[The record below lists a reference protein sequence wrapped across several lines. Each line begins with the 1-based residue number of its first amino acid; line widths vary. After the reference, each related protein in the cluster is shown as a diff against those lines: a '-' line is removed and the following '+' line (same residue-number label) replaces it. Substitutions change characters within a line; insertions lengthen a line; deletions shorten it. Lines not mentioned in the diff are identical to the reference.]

1 MASIP
6 IPPAARQFCLGLLAL
21 GLVLARAPLAAQDV
35 PLEYC
40 DRLPAIRVQ
49 VAGHQS
55 MLFLVDT
62 AATSL
67 LNLRS
72 FALGDARDVAISSYR
87 GTSTARGREVSPPEI
102 KIGSYHLVGVKMMAI
117 DLSEL
122 GGCGRRIDGILGAD
136 LLERMGATIDFD
148 RGVVHFMTAE
158 ERRSEQLIGEA
169 SRDVTRCLSAL
180 DAGDENPLRECFAS
194 QITLLEQNA
203 SIYSPDQALAWLR
216 EHQHAASPP
225 GSPIEIE
232 AGTHIEAHAANFH
245 AVGEA
250 VWFEYEVNFHR
261 GADSS
266 LLRGVAMC
274 RKAGGSWRIAGIS
287 PAEPKE

>member
-1 MASIP
+1 MT
-6 IPPAARQFCLGLLAL
+6 PAARQFCLGLLFL
-21 GLVLARAPLAAQDV
+21 GFVVARAPLAAQQV

-40 DRLPAIRVQ
+40 DRLPAIRVE
-49 VAGHQS
+49 VAGHAP

-72 FALGDARDVAISSYR
+72 FVLGDARDVAISSYR
-87 GTSTARGREVSPPEI
+87 GTSTARGREVSPPEL

-122 GGCGRRIDGILGAD
+122 GAGCGRRIDGILGAD
-136 LLERMGATIDFD
+136 LLERMGATIDFE

-158 ERRSEQLIGEA
+158 ERRDEQLIA
-169 SRDVTRCLSAL
+169 QATRDIARCLSAL
-180 DAGDENPLRECFAS
+180 EAGDENPLRECFAS
-194 QITLLEQNA
+194 QMTVLEPDA
-203 SIYSPDQALAWLR
+203 SVCSRDQALAWLR
-216 EHQHAASPP
+216 GHQHRGPRPDSQ
-225 GSPIEIE
+225 IETE
-232 AGTHIEAHAANFH
+232 ADVHIEAHATNFH

-250 VWFEYEVNFHR
+250 VWFEYDVNFHT

-266 LLRGVAMC
+266 LLRGMAMC
-274 RKAGGSWRIAGIS
+274 HKVGGHWRITGIS
-287 PAEPKE
+287 PAAAKE